1 MKALFLDIDGVIA
14 TEEQYSRRRD
24 KFWKKTEW
32 AKELGVPYPFDEKCV
47 EILNEI
53 VEETDAEIIISSDWR
68 LHWDLILL
76 SEIFKHS
83 GVKKLPRSVTKV
95 KPVSMGQLSKNRANE
110 ILDFV
115 NHFDLKQFAIL
126 DDLDLMQFLDKG
138 DAKERFVRTKDNQ
151 GLKEVGVKEKVINIL
166 NR

>member
-76 SEIFKHS
+76 SEIFKHN

>member
-1 MKALFLDIDGVIA
+1 
-14 TEEQYSRRRD
+14 
-24 KFWKKTEW
+24 
-32 AKELGVPYPFDEKCV
+32 
-47 EILNEI
+47 
-53 VEETDAEIIISSDWR
+53 
-68 LHWDLILL
+68 
-76 SEIFKHS
+76 
-83 GVKKLPRSVTKV
+83 VTKV